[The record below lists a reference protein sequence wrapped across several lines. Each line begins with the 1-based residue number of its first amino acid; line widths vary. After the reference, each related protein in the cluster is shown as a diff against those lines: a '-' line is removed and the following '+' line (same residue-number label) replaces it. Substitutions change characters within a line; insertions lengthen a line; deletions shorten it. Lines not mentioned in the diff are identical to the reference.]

1 MLQATIMVNSKTH
14 HIKAVPHEETNI
26 KSYELNNNKYVV
38 KEGEIPE
45 YEDKTSDYYVP
56 KSYRS
61 QTKIGLL
68 LTHWLDKYLGI
79 RFLQPIK
86 WQNTIAISALHF
98 YFIFMVLRN
107 PWNVVKW
114 QTAIFGES
122 FIVSF
127 LKFVGNL

>member
-14 HIKAVPHEETNI
+14 QLKAVPLEDANT
-26 KSYELNNNKYVV
+26 KSYEINNENSNKN
-38 KEGEIPE
+38 GMNGHTRDN
-45 YEDKTSDYYVP
+45 EDKTSENYVP

-61 QTKIGLL
+61 QTKLGLL

-86 WQNTIAISALHF
+86 WQNTIAISALHL
-98 YFIFMVLRN
+98 YFLYMVLRN

-114 QTAIFGES
+114 QTAVCGES
-122 FIVSF
+122 ITDFYCQFI
-127 LKFVGNL
+127 N